1 MIPISAGSD
10 LWNFLRKEEIMETYN
25 FETVIGEDGIIL
37 LPDYIKK
44 LKTHR
49 VKLILLDLGKSSRNV
64 TTEIGDPGR
73 QADEED
79 RLLGLFSD
87 EPELIDEITE
97 SAMKSREK
105 DPLR

>member
-1 MIPISAGSD
+1 
-10 LWNFLRKEEIMETYN
+10 METYN

-49 VKLILLDLGKSSRNV
+49 VKLILLDLGKSALNTLSEIADSSRR
-64 TTEIGDPGR
+64 P
-73 QADEED
+73 DEED

-97 SAMKSREK
+97 SAMKSRENNSLK
-105 DPLR
+105 YKNE

>member
-37 LPDYIKK
+37 LPDNMKK
-44 LKTHR
+44 LRTHR
-49 VKLILLDLGKSSRNV
+49 VKFMLLDLGKSVS
-64 TTEIGDPGR
+64 DPSCGCKR
-73 QADEED
+73 PDEEED

-87 EPELIDEITE
+87 ESELIDEITE